1 MQRWEKIP
9 SLAPPVGPYSPAISV
24 GGWLFISGQIALD
37 EKGNMQQN
45 TLAEETHQVMRN
57 LFQVLHTAGGKPENI
72 VKTTI
77 FLTDMKD
84 FVTVNEIY
92 SSYFSGCYP
101 ARETVAV
108 QALPRGARVEIS
120 AIAYIG

>member
-57 LFQVLHTAGGKPENI
+57 LLQVLDAAGGKPENI

-92 SSYFSGCYP
+92 SSYFSGGYP

>member
-9 SLAPPVGPYSPAISV
+9 SLASPVGPYSPAISV

-37 EKGNMQQN
+37 EKGDMQQN

-72 VKTTI
+72 VKATI

-92 SSYFSGCYP
+92 SSYFSGGYP

>member
-1 MQRWEKIP
+1 MQRWERIP
-9 SLAPPVGPYSPAISV
+9 SMAPPVGPYSPAVSV

-37 EKGNMQQN
+37 EKGQMQQN
-45 TLAEETHQVMRN
+45 SLEEETHQVMRN
-57 LFQVLHTAGGKPENI
+57 LFEVLGTAGAKAENI

-84 FVTVNEIY
+84 FATVNEIY
-92 SSYFSGCYP
+92 GSYFSGGYP

-120 AIAYIG
+120 AIAYLG